1 MVLCIYCLTY
11 LFPVCRC
18 GGVCES
24 VTEMFQGSTLDEQV
38 QLADIIALK
47 YLNKG
52 ESLPG
57 EKMA

>member
-1 MVLCIYCLTY
+1 M
-11 LFPVCRC
+11 
-18 GGVCES
+18 CES
-24 VTEMFQGSTLDEQV
+24 VTEMLQGSTLDEQV
-38 QLADIIALK
+38 QLADVIALK